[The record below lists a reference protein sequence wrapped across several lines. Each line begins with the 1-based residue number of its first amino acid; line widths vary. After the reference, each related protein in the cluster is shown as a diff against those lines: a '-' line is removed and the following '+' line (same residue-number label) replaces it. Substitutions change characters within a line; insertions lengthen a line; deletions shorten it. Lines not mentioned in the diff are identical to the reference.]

1 MRNETRASDS
11 AYDAGDRR
19 RRGGGGDV
27 VDVVADDD
35 EFDYDSDEDD
45 DDGGRRRGRASVS
58 QSERGD
64 RDDDGGGGASD
75 TDGVGS
81 RASLNGAGSAS
92 ASASKPIGR
101 RLFARWA
108 ADERSLLMWDEKSE
122 YRRRCGVIVNHW
134 TFQTLVVSCIVASS
148 VVLAVV
154 KPDRDGGGERAWVT
168 AFTYATT
175 AVFMI
180 EAWMKIVQSGFAF
193 GNGAYLKSNWNRLDF
208 LLVVLSVIFVP
219 IGGSQVVAVR
229 LLRALHTFRVFAR
242 YRSGRLVMKTVA
254 RALPLLGDVV
264 MFLLWFLILFSVS
277 GVTMFGGQLTGRLYS
292 TPPDREN
299 DSSYVLPSGTA
310 KEVCAQLVA
319 EWLGDGSVGDEGTY
333 PNEYN
338 STCRGSAMDSLVD
351 DETWCCDSGVMPY
364 DGFLSFQNV
373 GRSAIVAL
381 NGMTID
387 GWNELLNPL
396 SYAVGYPMAIIWFAF
411 VVIMGGFFMME
422 LFTSVICATLTQIGL
437 RDGEDEGN
445 GGEDEDEEGS
455 DDGLPPSSDL
465 APDGGGADADEK
477 TFELASDSGAAR
489 RWCFRVAENNG
500 FNNAVICAILLNT
513 LLMMTQHYGSSDTF
527 VLTSDIL
534 EYIFLTFFAFE
545 MSVKNVGY
553 GVRNYW
559 KSKENM
565 VDGFIVLTGIISVAV
580 ASQGVSASFIRL
592 LRIFRAFRTFR
603 VIRNNHE
610 FRKIIASAA
619 MGLNDMWPFL
629 VMWILFQVIFG
640 IYGFQLFSGM
650 GGLDD
655 ERLTFRNFLRS
666 SLTLFVVAT
675 GEDSFIV
682 AWSTMD
688 ATGNEYMVLY
698 TIAWI
703 FVSTV
708 ILSLVLGILIDS
720 CSLVE
725 IEQQALFE
733 KEAEIELINAAL
745 ERFEQEDKTQKSA
758 MQIARRK
765 LQTATFAIKALNSL
779 KKKPEEVKINQ
790 FNAKELAGFNLFN
803 ARDEHKVTRQR
814 EEEQS
819 ESEEFDAKDRNE
831 HVTASPR
838 RKLARAKI
846 QRLQKKA
853 AEDVAAVRVFL
864 DSIAFK
870 YPSSGTVITV
880 SEHALEEARLRL
892 VPKIVEFQSHRISSL
907 RESMRSESSGGKD
920 SATEAKGG
928 FASNP
933 SSFKESF
940 NESFGGP
947 WAEALRK
954 SIVKVKTQQVNQS
967 GVIITKDGEMIPV
980 FDESIPIEK
989 VKSRIFN
996 FVSHRMFEN
1005 FILLLIIAGSVMLAT
1020 ETHTWPEAGSSVET
1034 IYSNIDIAFTSIF
1047 TLELALK
1054 VFALGLYEKPTAYTR
1069 SAFNI
1074 LDGLVVITSLSS
1086 LAIGSSGGS
1095 SVRALRIMRILR
1107 PLRSIRR
1114 FPGLKLVVNTVIAA
1128 VPAVSYVCLLGLAS
1142 MSIFALL
1149 GMELFMGKFWSCR
1162 VVENASDYTTQ
1173 ATCEAAG
1180 GQWRNSKWHFDNFG
1194 AALLSTFLLH
1204 AGDDW
1209 QEIMWVAMDVTGE
1222 GTGLKTDNSQAMAL
1236 YFVITVAL
1244 GNFFWL
1250 NLLVTAL
1257 VDNFNKMA
1265 SQDKMTFVTP
1275 AQRRWQQAILRASTQ
1290 DTEAWRKVTPPPGE
1304 SLWSRARL
1312 MAHWLAKPEKFANFM
1327 LAVVIANTIEMM
1339 AQTADMSSA
1348 EQTVHFTLSI
1358 MFTVIYTVEMIL
1370 LLMAQGPKRY
1380 RENYW
1385 NWLDSFV
1392 VIVSIVQA
1400 IGQGA
1405 GASGAMDYLQLVRLL
1420 RLLKLVKAHRG
1431 LRSLFNTFI
1440 MSLPGVANVA
1450 ALSSLAIFSYAIVGV
1465 SLFGDYTGPYEGGVL
1480 SEFSNFE
1487 TFGTACSSLF
1497 AVYTGGW
1504 VGTFGEMYQ
1513 TEACLR
1519 TEPPFLPESIID
1531 CSHRAAAIPY
1541 FLSFVIISIF
1551 LLGNLFVAI
1560 ILERFTVSSDEE
1572 GLYDAQEAVEIIKHT
1587 IQLRRL
1593 ALIIKNKVVQSR
1605 QAGGAL
1611 FGAPLAKVST
1621 FAWLKGSMS
1630 RSDSPAMSPSRSME
1644 RGAYDEFAAPIELD
1658 SMTSDDITSTDTD
1671 EDADLRL
1678 RKDDDDDD
1686 DDDEGFEHQT
1696 AERFEKPQPNLHQ
1709 EEAPVDVAIE
1719 VSEPEESEDSEPVV
1733 RETREFLTG
1742 NRFQAYEPRR
1752 SAAVSEYATS
1762 DDDDYAFKN
1771 RRRVTNP
1778 GTNTPVGTVSEYAS
1792 SEAGLSETESRHTDW
1807 SEYTHTSADD
1817 ASTIAPPPPMGSGY
1831 RFGGAESDRSHEAH
1845 RSDFLY
1851 DYREDDRTREG
1862 VSSLLGSDDG
1872 ATGRLTDE
1880 SSESEDAD
1888 FADIS
1893 LRL

>member
-1 MRNETRASDS
+1 MRNETRTSDS
-11 AYDAGDRR
+11 AYDGRSGDADADA
-19 RRGGGGDV
+19 RGAD
-27 VDVVADDD
+27 VDVDDADDD
-35 EFDYDSDEDD
+35 AFDYDND
-45 DDGGRRRGRASVS
+45 DDGGRRRGRRGDDGDDDGDDASVS
-58 QSERGD
+58 QSGLGG
-64 RDDDGGGGASD
+64 RDDGGGASD
-75 TDGVGS
+75 TDG
-81 RASLNGAGSAS
+81 AESAS
-92 ASASKPIGR
+92 ASR
-101 RLFARWA
+101 RFNARRVFAEWA

-122 YRRRCGVIVNHW
+122 YRRRCGVIVSHW

-193 GNGAYLKSNWNRLDF
+193 GDGAYLKSNWNRLDF

-333 PNEYN
+333 PDEYN
-338 STCRGSAMDSLVD
+338 STCRGSAVDSLVD

-437 RDGEDEGN
+437 RDGEEQGDGD
-445 GGEDEDEEGS
+445 EDEDEESS
-455 DDGLPPSSDL
+455 DDGGKPSDL
-465 APDGGGADADEK
+465 APDGAEEK
-477 TFELASDSGAAR
+477 TFELPSDSGAAR
-489 RWCFRVAENNG
+489 RWCFRVSENNG
-500 FNNAVICAILLNT
+500 FNKAVICAILLNT
-513 LLMMTQHYGSSDTF
+513 LLMMTQHYGASDTF

-565 VDGFIVLTGIISVAV
+565 VDGIIVFTGVISVAV

-745 ERFEQEDKTQKSA
+745 ARFEQEDKRRKSA

-779 KKKPEEVKINQ
+779 KKKPAEVKINQ
-790 FNAKELAGFNLFN
+790 FDAKELAGFNLFN
-803 ARDEHKVTRQR
+803 ARDEHNVTRQR
-814 EEEQS
+814 DEEQS
-819 ESEEFDAKDRNE
+819 ESEEFDTKDRNE

-853 AEDVAAVRVFL
+853 SEDVAAVRVFL

-892 VPKIVEFQSHRISSL
+892 VPKIVEFQRHRISSL
-907 RESMRSESSGGKD
+907 RDSMRSKSSGGED
-920 SATEAKGG
+920 SATEAKEG

-954 SIVKVKTQQVNQS
+954 SLVKVKTQQVNAS

-980 FDESIPIEK
+980 YDESIPIEK
-989 VKSRIFN
+989 IKSRIFN

-1054 VFALGLYEKPTAYTR
+1054 VFALGLYEKPTAYIR
-1069 SAFNI
+1069 SAFNV

-1339 AQTADMSSA
+1339 TQTADMSSSEETA
-1348 EQTVHFTLSI
+1348 HFAFSI

-1380 RENYW
+1380 KENYW

-1392 VIVSIVQA
+1392 VVVSIVQA
-1400 IGQGA
+1400 IGQSA

-1480 SEFSNFE
+1480 SKFSNFE
-1487 TFGTACSSLF
+1487 TFGAACSSLF

-1541 FLSFVIISIF
+1541 FLSFVVISIF

-1605 QAGGAL
+1605 QAGGVL
-1611 FGAPLAKVST
+1611 FGAPLQKAST

-1630 RSDSPAMSPSRSME
+1630 RSDSYAMSPSRSME

-1658 SMTSDDITSTDTD
+1658 SMTSDEITSTDTD

-1678 RKDDDDDD
+1678 RKHDK
-1686 DDDEGFEHQT
+1686 DDEDGFDHQT
-1696 AERFEKPQPNLHQ
+1696 AERLEEPQPNFHQ

-1733 RETREFLTG
+1733 RQTREFLTG

-1752 SAAVSEYATS
+1752 SAPSSEYATS

-1792 SEAGLSETESRHTDW
+1792 SETGLSETESRHTDW
-1807 SEYTHTSADD
+1807 SEYTHTTVDD
-1817 ASTIAPPPPMGSGY
+1817 ASTVAPPPMGSGY

-1880 SSESEDAD
+1880 SSDSEDAD

>member
-1 MRNETRASDS
+1 MRNETRTSDS
-11 AYDAGDRR
+11 AYDAGGG
-19 RRGGGGDV
+19 RGAGGARVARGADV
-27 VDVVADDD
+27 DDD
-35 EFDYDSDEDD
+35 ELDYDSDD
-45 DDGGRRRGRASVS
+45 DDGRRRRASVS
-58 QSERGD
+58 QSEHED
-64 RDDDGGGGASD
+64 RDDGGASD

-81 RASLNGAGSAS
+81 RASLSGAGSAL
-92 ASASKPIGR
+92 KPVAR
-101 RLFARWA
+101 RLFALWA
-108 ADERSLLMWDEKSE
+108 ADERSLLIWDEKSE
-122 YRRRCGVIVNHW
+122 HRRRCGVIVNHW

-154 KPDRDGGGERAWVT
+154 KPERDGGGERAWVT

-175 AVFMI
+175 VVFMI

-193 GNGAYLKSNWNRLDF
+193 GDGAYLKSNWNRLDF

-264 MFLLWFLILFSVS
+264 MFLLWFLILFAVS
-277 GVTMFGGQLTGRLYS
+277 GVTMFGGELTGRLYS

-310 KEVCAQLVA
+310 KEVCAQLVS

-351 DETWCCDSGVMPY
+351 DETWCCDSGVTPY

-437 RDGEDEGN
+437 RDGEEEGN
-445 GGEDEDEEGS
+445 DDEDEDEGEYEEGS
-455 DDGLPPSSDL
+455 DDGVKPSSDL
-465 APDGGGADADEK
+465 APDGGADDEK
-477 TFELASDSGAAR
+477 MFELPSDSGAAR
-489 RWCFRVAENNG
+489 RWCFRVSENNG
-500 FNNAVICAILLNT
+500 FNNAVIFAILLNT

-565 VDGFIVLTGIISVAV
+565 VDGFIVFTGIISVAV

-619 MGLNDMWPFL
+619 LGLNDMWPFL

-655 ERLTFRNFLRS
+655 ERLTFRNFFRS

-745 ERFEQEDKTQKSA
+745 ERFEQEDKPQKSA

-790 FNAKELAGFNLFN
+790 FNAKELAEFNLFK

-814 EEEQS
+814 DEEQS
-819 ESEEFDAKDRNE
+819 ESEESDAKDRNE

-853 AEDVAAVRVFL
+853 TEDCAAVRVFL

-892 VPKIVEFQSHRISSL
+892 VPKIVEFQRHRISNL
-907 RESMRSESSGGKD
+907 RESMRSGND

-954 SIVKVKTQQVNQS
+954 SIVKVKTLQVNES

-989 VKSRIFN
+989 IKSRIFN

-1020 ETHTWPEAGSSVET
+1020 ETHTWPEEGSSVET
-1034 IYSNIDIAFTSIF
+1034 IYSNIDIVFTCIF

-1054 VFALGLYEKPTAYTR
+1054 VFALGLYEKPTAYIR

-1095 SVRALRIMRILR
+1095 GVRALRIMRILR

-1128 VPAVSYVCLLGLAS
+1128 VPAVGYVCLLGLAS

-1275 AQRRWQQAILRASTQ
+1275 AQRRWQQAILRASAQ

-1348 EQTVHFTLSI
+1348 EKTVHFTLSI

-1392 VIVSIVQA
+1392 VVVSIVQA

-1450 ALSSLAIFSYAIVGV
+1450 ALSSLAIFSYAIIGV

-1480 SEFSNFE
+1480 SKFSNFE
-1487 TFGTACSSLF
+1487 TFGAACSSLF

-1531 CSHRAAAIPY
+1531 CSHRVAAIPY

-1593 ALIIKNKVVQSR
+1593 ALVIKNKVVQSR

-1611 FGAPLAKVST
+1611 SGAPVQKTST

-1630 RSDSPAMSPSRSME
+1630 RSDSHSMSPSRRME

-1678 RKDDDDDD
+1678 RKDDDDD
-1686 DDDEGFEHQT
+1686 EGFEHQT

-1709 EEAPVDVAIE
+1709 EEAPVNVAIE

-1733 RETREFLTG
+1733 RGTREFLTE

-1752 SAAVSEYATS
+1752 SAAMSEYATS
-1762 DDDDYAFKN
+1762 DDDDYAFKT

-1807 SEYTHTSADD
+1807 SEYTHTTADD
-1817 ASTIAPPPPMGSGY
+1817 ASAVAPPPLGSGY
-1831 RFGGAESDRSHEAH
+1831 RFGGGESDRLHEAH

-1880 SSESEDAD
+1880 SSESDDAD